1 MCVCVQYVTFY
12 VLLVYKI
19 THITSIMNNKLILS
33 VVAMTLPLASVFA
46 QKAWQIEGTT
56 ADIPTNTTIYFSE
69 AVNGQLSHIDS
80 TKVENDKFK
89 FSGTTAT
96 PEVRYLNFRL
106 NGRLHWAEMFVE
118 EGTVKA
124 RLTPTIT
131 SVRGTQDNDIYQDLQ
146 DKIAPSENRQDE
158 LRRIASGE
166 GLSEDSINSLRVE
179 YTRLDNDINAV
190 RKSYMKENITLP
202 VGVMLFKQYSDITT
216 TEEKQQLLAA
226 IPAEYQNDA
235 TVKDIAKRLKNDI
248 ATAPGNPFIDFTMQS
263 PDGKT
268 VSLSDYAGKG
278 KYILVDFWA
287 SWCGPCRAAMPSYIE
302 FYNKNKDKNFDI
314 VGVSF
319 DNKDEAW
326 KKAIESLS
334 IPWHHM
340 SDLKGWNC
348 QAGQIYNI
356 RAIPNTLLIDPQ
368 GKIVGKGLPLEE
380 IQKLL
385 DK

>member
-1 MCVCVQYVTFY
+1 M
-12 VLLVYKI
+12 K
-19 THITSIMNNKLILS
+19 NRLILS
-33 VVAMTLPLASVFA
+33 IMAMALPLASAFA
-46 QKAWQIEGTT
+46 QKSWQIVGTT
-56 ADIPTNTTIYFSE
+56 ADIPANTMIYFSE

-80 TKVENDKFK
+80 VKVQNGAFQ
-89 FSGTTAT
+89 FAGTTAN
-96 PEVRYLNFRL
+96 PEVRYLNYRL
-106 NGRLHWAEMFVE
+106 DGRLHWAEMFVE
-118 EGTVKA
+118 EGTIKA
-124 RLTPTIT
+124 HLTPTAN
-131 SVRGTQDNDIYQDLQ
+131 SVRGTQDNDIYQNLQ
-146 DKIAPSENRQDE
+146 DKLAPSENRQDE
-158 LRRIASGE
+158 LRRIASGDN
-166 GLSEDSINSLRVE
+166 LSEDTINALREE
-179 YTRLDNDINAV
+179 YTRLDNEINV
-190 RKSYMKENITLP
+190 IRKTYMKENIKLP
-202 VGVMLFKQYSDITT
+202 VGIMLFKQYSRICNI
-216 TEEKQQLLAA
+216 EEKQQLLAA

-235 TVKDIAKRLKNDI
+235 TVKDIAQQLQNEI
-248 ATAPGNPFIDFTMQS
+248 ATAPGKQFTDFTMQS

-287 SWCGPCRAAMPSYIE
+287 SWCGPCRAAMPTYIE
-302 FYNKNKDKNFDI
+302 FYNKNKGKNIDI

-319 DNKDEAW
+319 DNNADAW

-380 IQKLL
+380 IEKLL
-385 DK
+385 K